1 MSGGALSLLGSC
13 VKCYARQQTSVSLS
27 SCESELNGIQM
38 MAQETVVFARLV
50 CRVFNS
56 FQTGSD
62 PTLLDKVVSE
72 LNTDSESGIK
82 VLRGMDLQRRVRH
95 IEVKVEWLKEKIH
108 QEDLV
113 ICYKSGKSLVAD
125 LLTKC
130 LRTELFKA
138 HRTTMGFAE
147 STGADVAIM
156 HVWSR
161 RNSLVVVEVCC
172 GENSMIQSVCVGE
185 RKFHTSEF
193 VKGWRAGLFLMV
205 LFNGWKS

>member
-1 MSGGALSLLGSC
+1 MTHLRLYAIRMQAMLLFRTTGRRGVSGGVLSLLGSC
-13 VKCYARQQTSVSLS
+13 VKCYARHQTSVSLS

-113 ICYKSGKSLVAD
+113 ICYKSGKSLG
-125 LLTKC
+125 C
-130 LRTELFKA
+130 
-138 HRTTMGFAE
+138 GFAHE
-147 STGADVAIM
+147 MSADRAFQSSSNDYGFCRIYR
-156 HVWSR
+156 SR
-161 RNSLVVVEVCC
+161 CCNYACVEQAEQLGCC
-172 GENSMIQSVCVGE
+172 
-185 RKFHTSEF
+185 
-193 VKGWRAGLFLMV
+193 
-205 LFNGWKS
+205 